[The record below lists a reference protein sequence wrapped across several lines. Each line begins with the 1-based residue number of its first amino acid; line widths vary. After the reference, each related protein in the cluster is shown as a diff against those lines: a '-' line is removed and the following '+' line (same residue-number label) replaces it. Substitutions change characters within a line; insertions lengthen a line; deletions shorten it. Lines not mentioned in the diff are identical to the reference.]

1 MSTPWKSYCV
11 SFCVRDYYTMKLK
24 ARSEDEAL
32 AKAEDLYSNEGEAPF
47 TMDLSEGGT
56 DEWYAEEVQS

>member
-1 MSTPWKSYCV
+1 MSNPCKTFRIRFSVCDFYSV
-11 SFCVRDYYTMKLK
+11 ELK

-32 AKAEDLYSNEGEAPF
+32 AKAEDLYSNEGEALF

-56 DEWYAEEVQS
+56 DDWDAEVVLS